1 MVAVEQVG
9 QAMVELA
16 DHQQHAHGLAGV
28 VQFPVHVEGLGDVAE
43 TVLYLLDIPGVAI
56 VETEHR
62 AHEKA
67 PAEIVVEL
75 RHLPDVATVV
85 REVGGDG
92 SDNAGHRGT
101 GDLDDEMVF
110 FVLHDTSSG

>member
-1 MVAVEQVG
+1 M
-9 QAMVELA
+9 
-16 DHQQHAHGLAGV
+16 
-28 VQFPVHVEGLGDVAE
+28 QFPLHVEGLGDVAE
-43 TVLYLLDIPGVAI
+43 TGLDLLDIPGVAI

-85 REVGGDG
+85 REISGDG
-92 SDNAGHRGT
+92 RDNARHRGT

-110 FVLHDTSSG
+110 LVLHDTSSG

>member
-1 MVAVEQVG
+1 V
-9 QAMVELA
+9 
-16 DHQQHAHGLAGV
+16 
-28 VQFPVHVEGLGDVAE
+28 
-43 TVLYLLDIPGVAI
+43 TII
-56 VETEHR
+56 ETEHR
-62 AHEKA
+62 THEKA

-85 REVGGDG
+85 RQVGGDG
-92 SDNAGHRGT
+92 SDNAGYRGT

>member
-1 MVAVEQVG
+1 M
-9 QAMVELA
+9 
-16 DHQQHAHGLAGV
+16 
-28 VQFPVHVEGLGDVAE
+28 
-43 TVLYLLDIPGVAI
+43 AI

-85 REVGGDG
+85 RQVSGDG
-92 SDNAGHRGT
+92 RDDAGHRGT

-110 FVLHDTSSG
+110 FVLHDTSSGRWRQLIAKRKNIDNSNLVHEGVFLWGIKYS